1 MNQIS
6 LLFISFI
13 LLCSCSDA
21 QVKSEGRAS
30 KKNSTINKVVSPDK
44 FKELMNNENVQLVDV
59 RTAEEYKGGKIG
71 NAINIDYYSSSF
83 KDEIAKLDKNRT
95 VLVYCAAGGR
105 SAKAAKIFSD
115 MGFVEIYDLN
125 GGYRN
130 WNQ

>member
-21 QVKSEGRAS
+21 QVKSEGRES